1 VKRPPLGLAL
11 VVVPAVALLVL
22 HLAGARAYLGI
33 LSGTEV
39 GAGQA
44 LLALVYAQAWFGVV
58 LVAPIVVLARLLL
71 AAGGLGARRRLK
83 LS

>member
-1 VKRPPLGLAL
+1 MKRPLLGLAL

-71 AAGGLGARRRLK
+71 AAARALRRRLK